1 MFVSKSMTKKVITI
15 NKDADIF
22 EAKEKMA
29 EHRIRH
35 LPVVTRDYHLIGI
48 VSDRDIRSA
57 MPSKALSDYNSKKMR
72 AKIAKLKI
80 KDIMTIDPV
89 TISPLHTIQD
99 ALVIIQKTRVGAFP
113 VVDEKGKLRGIISVR
128 DLLRAFINVI
138 GIEDPGTLMC
148 IVVEEKLG
156 QMKKI
161 VDAITE
167 ERISFGSIMVA
178 RCWDEGKR
186 AVFPYLLTQNIT
198 SLKRKF
204 QKMGYE
210 VLDPMKWYIDQ
221 LPKKGEL

>member
-1 MFVSKSMTKKVITI
+1 MFVSKSMTRKVVTI

-22 EAKEKMA
+22 EAKDKMA

-57 MPSKALSDYNSKKMR
+57 MPSKSLGDYNSKKIKD
-72 AKIAKLKI
+72 KIASLRI

-89 TISPLHTIQD
+89 AISPLHTIQD
-99 ALVIIQKTRVGAFP
+99 ALVLIQKTRVGAFP
-113 VVDEKGKLRGIISVR
+113 VVNEKGKLRGIISVR
-128 DLLRAFINVI
+128 DLLRAFINVM
-138 GIEDPGTLMC
+138 GMEDPGTLIC
-148 IVVEEKLG
+148 IIVEEKLG

-178 RCWDEGKR
+178 RYWDERKR
-186 AVFPYLLTQNIT
+186 AVFSYLLTQNIT
-198 SLKRKF
+198 PLKKKF
-204 QKMGYE
+204 KKMGYE

-221 LPKKGEL
+221 LPKND

>member
-35 LPVVTRDYHLIGI
+35 IPVVTKDYHLIGI

-57 MPSKALSDYNSKKMR
+57 MPSMPLNDYNSKKIKD
-72 AKIAKLKI
+72 KIAKLKI

-89 TISPLHTIQD
+89 AVSPLNTIQD
-99 ALVIIQKTRVGAFP
+99 ALVLIQKTHVGAFP
-113 VVDEKGKLRGIISVR
+113 VVDEKGNLRGIISVR
-128 DLLRAFINVI
+128 DLLRAFINVM
-138 GIEDPGTLMC
+138 GMEDPGTLMC
-148 IVVEEKLG
+148 IIVEEKLG

-161 VDAITE
+161 IDAVTE
-167 ERISFGSIMVA
+167 EHISLGSVMVA
-178 RCWDEGKR
+178 RYWDEEKR

-198 SLKRKF
+198 PLKKKF
-204 QKMGYE
+204 KKMGYE
-210 VLDPMKWYIDQ
+210 ILDPMKWYIDQ
-221 LPKKGEL
+221 LPKKD

>member
-35 LPVVTRDYHLIGI
+35 IPVVTKDYHLIGI

-57 MPSKALSDYNSKKMR
+57 MPSKPLSDYNSKKIKDKVAR
-72 AKIAKLKI
+72 LKI

-89 TISPLHTIQD
+89 TISPLHTVQD
-99 ALVIIQKTRVGAFP
+99 ALVLMQNTRVGAFP
-113 VVDEKGKLRGIISVR
+113 VVDEQGKLRGIISVR
-128 DLLRAFINVI
+128 DLLRAFINVM
-138 GIEDPGTLMC
+138 GMEDPGALMC
-148 IVVEEKLG
+148 IIVEEKLG

-178 RCWDEGKR
+178 RYWDEGKR

-198 SLKRKF
+198 SLKKRFK
-204 QKMGYE
+204 KMGYE

-221 LPKKGEL
+221 LPKDG

>member
-35 LPVVTRDYHLIGI
+35 LPVVTKDYHLIGI

-57 MPSKALSDYNSKKMR
+57 MPSMSLSDYNSKKIK
-72 AKIAKLKI
+72 ANIAKLRI
-80 KDIMTIDPV
+80 KDIMTIDPIA
-89 TISPLHTIQD
+89 ISPLHTIQD

-128 DLLRAFINVI
+128 DLLRAFINVM
-138 GIEDPGTLMC
+138 GTEDPGTLMC
-148 IVVEEKLG
+148 IIVEEKLG

-161 VDAITE
+161 IDAITE
-167 ERISFGSIMVA
+167 EHISFGSIMVA
-178 RCWDEGKR
+178 RYWDEEKR

-198 SLKRKF
+198 PLKKKF
-204 QKMGYE
+204 KKMGYE

-221 LPKKGEL
+221 LPKNE

>member
-35 LPVVTRDYHLIGI
+35 IPVVTKDYHLIGI
-48 VSDRDIRSA
+48 VSDRDVRSA
-57 MPSKALSDYNSKKMR
+57 MPSKPLSDYNSKKIKDKVAR
-72 AKIAKLKI
+72 LKI

-89 TISPLHTIQD
+89 TISPLHTVQD
-99 ALVIIQKTRVGAFP
+99 ALVLMQNTRVGAFP
-113 VVDEKGKLRGIISVR
+113 VVDEQGKLRGIISVR
-128 DLLRAFINVI
+128 DLLRAFINVM
-138 GIEDPGTLMC
+138 GMEDPGALMC
-148 IVVEEKLG
+148 IIVEEKLG

-178 RCWDEGKR
+178 RYWDEGKR

-198 SLKRKF
+198 SLKKRFK
-204 QKMGYE
+204 KMGYE

-221 LPKKGEL
+221 LPKDG

>member
-35 LPVVTRDYHLIGI
+35 LPVVTKDYHLIGI

-57 MPSKALSDYNSKKMR
+57 MPSMSLNDYNSKKIK
-72 AKIAKLKI
+72 ANIAKLLI
-80 KDIMTIDPV
+80 KDIMTIDPIA
-89 TISPLHTIQD
+89 ISPLHTIQD
-99 ALVIIQKTRVGAFP
+99 ALVLIQKTRVGAFP

-128 DLLRAFINVI
+128 DLLRAFINVM
-138 GIEDPGTLMC
+138 GMEDPGTLMC
-148 IVVEEKLG
+148 IIVEEKLG

-161 VDAITE
+161 IDAITE
-167 ERISFGSIMVA
+167 EHISFGSIMVA
-178 RCWDEGKR
+178 RYWDKEKR

-198 SLKRKF
+198 PLKKKF
-204 QKMGYE
+204 KKMGYE
-210 VLDPMKWYIDQ
+210 ILDPMKWYIDQ
-221 LPKKGEL
+221 LPKNE

>member
-35 LPVVTRDYHLIGI
+35 IPVVTKDHHLIGI

-57 MPSKALSDYNSKKMR
+57 MPSKPLSDYNSKKIKDKVAR
-72 AKIAKLKI
+72 LKI

-89 TISPLHTIQD
+89 TISPLHTVQD
-99 ALVIIQKTRVGAFP
+99 ALVLMQNTRVGAFP
-113 VVDEKGKLRGIISVR
+113 VVDEQGKLRGIISVR
-128 DLLRAFINVI
+128 DLLRAFINVM
-138 GIEDPGTLMC
+138 GMEDPGTLLC
-148 IVVEEKLG
+148 IIVEEKLG

-161 VDAITE
+161 IDAITE
-167 ERISFGSIMVA
+167 EHISLGSVMVA
-178 RCWDEGKR
+178 RYWDEEKR

-198 SLKRKF
+198 SLKKKF

-221 LPKKGEL
+221 LPKKD

>member
-22 EAKEKMA
+22 EAKDKMA

-57 MPSKALSDYNSKKMR
+57 MPSRPLSDCNSKKIKD
-72 AKIAKLKI
+72 KIANLRI

-89 TISPLHTIQD
+89 AISPLHTIQD
-99 ALVIIQKTRVGAFP
+99 ALVLIQKTRVGAFP

-128 DLLRAFINVI
+128 DLLRAFINVM
-138 GIEDPGTLMC
+138 GMEDPGTLIC
-148 IVVEEKLG
+148 LIVEEKLG

-178 RCWDEGKR
+178 RYWDKEKR

-198 SLKRKF
+198 SLKKKF
-204 QKMGYE
+204 KNMGYE
-210 VLDPMKWYIDQ
+210 VLDPMKWYVDQ
-221 LPKKGEL
+221 LPKND

>member
-35 LPVVTRDYHLIGI
+35 LPVVTKDYHLIGI

-57 MPSKALSDYNSKKMR
+57 MPLSDYNSKKIKS
-72 AKIAKLKI
+72 KIAKLKI

-89 TISPLHTIQD
+89 AISPLHTIQD
-99 ALVIIQKTRVGAFP
+99 ALLLIQKTRVGAFP

-128 DLLRAFINVI
+128 DLLRAFINVM
-138 GIEDPGTLMC
+138 GMEDPGVLMC
-148 IVVEEKLG
+148 IIVEEELG

-167 ERISFGSIMVA
+167 EGISFGSIMVTKD
-178 RCWDEGKR
+178 WDEKKR
-186 AVFPYLLTQNIT
+186 AVYPYLLTQNIT
-198 SLKRKF
+198 FLKKKF

-221 LPKKGEL
+221 LPKND

>member
-35 LPVVTRDYHLIGI
+35 IPVVTKDYHLIGI

-57 MPSKALSDYNSKKMR
+57 MPSMSLNDYNSKKIK
-72 AKIAKLKI
+72 ANIAKLLI
-80 KDIMTIDPV
+80 KDIMTIDPIA
-89 TISPLHTIQD
+89 ISPLHTIQD
-99 ALVIIQKTRVGAFP
+99 ALVLIQKTRVGAFP

-128 DLLRAFINVI
+128 DLLRAFINVM
-138 GIEDPGTLMC
+138 GMEDPGTLMC
-148 IVVEEKLG
+148 IIVEEKLG

-161 VDAITE
+161 IDAITE
-167 ERISFGSIMVA
+167 EHISFGSIMVA
-178 RCWDEGKR
+178 RYWDKEKR

-198 SLKRKF
+198 PLKKKF
-204 QKMGYE
+204 KKMGYE
-210 VLDPMKWYIDQ
+210 ILDPMKWYIDQ
-221 LPKKGEL
+221 LPKNE

>member
-35 LPVVTRDYHLIGI
+35 LPVVTKDYHLIGI

-57 MPSKALSDYNSKKMR
+57 MPSMSLSDYNSKKIK
-72 AKIAKLKI
+72 ANIAKLRI
-80 KDIMTIDPV
+80 KDIMTIDPIA
-89 TISPLHTIQD
+89 ISPLHTIQD

-128 DLLRAFINVI
+128 DLLRAFINVM
-138 GIEDPGTLMC
+138 GMEDPGTLMC
-148 IVVEEKLG
+148 IIVEEKLG

-161 VDAITE
+161 IDAITE
-167 ERISFGSIMVA
+167 EHISFGSIMVA
-178 RCWDEGKR
+178 RYWDEEKR

-198 SLKRKF
+198 PLKKKF
-204 QKMGYE
+204 KKMGYE

-221 LPKKGEL
+221 LPKNE

>member
-22 EAKEKMA
+22 EAKDKMA

-57 MPSKALSDYNSKKMR
+57 MPSKPLNDCNSKKIKD
-72 AKIAKLKI
+72 KIANLRI

-89 TISPLHTIQD
+89 AISPLHTIQD
-99 ALVIIQKTRVGAFP
+99 ALVLIQKTRVGAFP

-128 DLLRAFINVI
+128 DLLRAFINVL
-138 GIEDPGTLMC
+138 GMEDPGTLMC
-148 IVVEEKLG
+148 IIVEEKLG

-161 VDAITE
+161 IDVITE

-178 RCWDEGKR
+178 RYWDEEKR

-198 SLKRKF
+198 PLKKKF
-204 QKMGYE
+204 KKMGYE

-221 LPKKGEL
+221 LPKND